1 MKKRILFTIA
11 ALISIAVIMNSC
23 KSELQETGV
32 VSVRLAQQ
40 SSLDSLE
47 TAWEAYVSADSISK
61 TDKSDI
67 DKSLIDVPKTIC
79 AKLMEI
85 NNGLKDKTDRESLAK
100 SERCLNLMQKIYNV
114 VGENSGIKMD
124 QYGRLVAL
132 SRKEHSKTI
141 PTGDEIK
148 KERYILSDKYVTEC
162 LSSLNLWN
170 KYNDAEEKE
179 RAIYDKKK
187 ALELNPDNQKAKN
200 IKIR

>member
-1 MKKRILFTIA
+1 
-11 ALISIAVIMNSC
+11 
-23 KSELQETGV
+23 
-32 VSVRLAQQ
+32 
-40 SSLDSLE
+40 
-47 TAWEAYVSADSISK
+47 
-61 TDKSDI
+61 
-67 DKSLIDVPKTIC
+67 
-79 AKLMEI
+79 
-85 NNGLKDKTDRESLAK
+85 
-100 SERCLNLMQKIYNV
+100 
-114 VGENSGIKMD
+114 MD

-141 PTGDEIK
+141 PTGDDIK